1 MSTFSKRLKNVA
13 NYWLYPEQDFISDHK
28 KVKEKIEKSTSELR
42 DRTEELLAE
51 MVRKNECRKDR
62 KNDR

>member
-1 MSTFSKRLKNVA
+1 MSTFTERLRNVA
-13 NYWLYPEQDFISDHK
+13 GYWLQPGPDHIEAHK
-28 KVKEKIEKSTSELR
+28 KIKEKIEKSTGELR